1 VARKLREVKNRKVCA
16 GTKTRANT
24 KYSLSQFEDRLKQHA
39 GRDLQSTAN
48 CHGLQRLAKRGGG
61 EHTDYTGSRSLFCQ
75 NI

>member
-1 VARKLREVKNRKVCA
+1 MARKLREVKNRKVCA

-48 CHGLQRLAKRGGG
+48 CHAKRGGG